1 MIYQLL
7 CIRIYTT
14 LYFTMLYIIRIFS
27 LFFFGVL
34 SSSLSSL
41 IMNNIINGKRFV
53 CIYIISQFACI
64 QSLVINPVSSFA
76 LLFFNAAAAAA
87 DADHFNFLFEKHF
100 ERMGKKSQRQ
110 QRQHIYIEKNN
121 ERDKTNASFNGLK
134 GTIMKRNEMKAKKN
148 VFIYVN
154 IKKKYECHRNML
166 QHLTNRPKCSLNF
179 LF

>member
-14 LYFTMLYIIRIFS
+14 LYYTMLYIIRISS

-53 CIYIISQFACI
+53 CIYIISRFACI

-76 LLFFNAAAAAA
+76 LLFFNAAAA

-134 GTIMKRNEMKAKKN
+134 GTIMKRNEMKAKKKC
-148 VFIYVN
+148 IY
-154 IKKKYECHRNML
+154 IREY
-166 QHLTNRPKCSLNF
+166 
-179 LF
+179 